1 MQFYYDPGITVLH
14 AMSIQVF
21 RHLLG
26 PFADQGF
33 DPVHA
38 HGRQLLLDS
47 HAWPLGKHK
56 GNFGAHYTHIFT
68 TYIYIYMISYVS
80 LYYITLHN
88 IILY

>member
-56 GNFGAHYTHIFT
+56 GNFGGTLYTHI
-68 TYIYIYMISYVS
+68 YNIYI
-80 LYYITLHN
+80 
-88 IILY
+88 